1 MGQWACD
8 WSESIHWCMVCAMEA
23 RLTPKDWIVAGLR
36 LLATEG
42 PGALKVGAMA
52 ERLGVS
58 RGSFYWHFRDFA
70 DFRSQLLDNWRDR
83 TVDQI
88 IREFESD
95 PEAPDRLQQL
105 VKKAFFGRRGLDRAI
120 RTWAATEPDVR
131 AMVAAVDARRVGY
144 MAELLIATGVDANHA
159 QSRAAFLYWAYL
171 GQAIVMDTATAA
183 IDEEA
188 LKRVTA
194 LFEA

>member
-1 MGQWACD
+1 
-8 WSESIHWCMVCAMEA
+8 MVAPMDA
-23 RLTPKDWIVAGLR
+23 RLTPKDWVVAGLR
-36 LLATEG
+36 LLATQG

-52 ERLGVS
+52 TRLGVS

-88 IREFESD
+88 IREFESN

-120 RTWAATEPDVR
+120 RTWAATEPEVQ

-144 MAELLIATGVDANHA
+144 MAELLISAGVDADQA
-159 QSRAAFLYWAYL
+159 EPRAAFLYWAYL
-171 GQAIVMDTATAA
+171 GQAIVMDPATAV
-183 IDEEA
+183 IDEAA
-188 LKRVTA
+188 LRRVTA

>member
-1 MGQWACD
+1 
-8 WSESIHWCMVCAMEA
+8 MVGAMEA

-42 PGALKVGAMA
+42 PGAVKVGAMA

-70 DFRSQLLDNWRDR
+70 DFRSQLLDSWRER

-88 IREFESD
+88 IREFESN

-120 RTWAATEPDVR
+120 RTWAATEPDVK
-131 AMVAAVDARRVGY
+131 AMVAAVDARRVAY
-144 MAELLIATGVDANHA
+144 MAELLIATGVDADHA

-171 GQAIVMDTATAA
+171 GQAIVMDPATAA